1 MPTLYTLVA
10 IQTKLAVGWT
20 GCTISLRRVEGQSWP
35 DGTKQRLCL
44 TGGFQQWRKHPYY
57 LRLICDRYRGNG
69 GIDKYGVTAAL

>member
-10 IQTKLAVGWT
+10 IQTKLAVGVVRMYYFFT
-20 GCTISLRRVEGQSWP
+20 PLGRADWP
-35 DGTKQRLCL
+35 GWHEPAFCL